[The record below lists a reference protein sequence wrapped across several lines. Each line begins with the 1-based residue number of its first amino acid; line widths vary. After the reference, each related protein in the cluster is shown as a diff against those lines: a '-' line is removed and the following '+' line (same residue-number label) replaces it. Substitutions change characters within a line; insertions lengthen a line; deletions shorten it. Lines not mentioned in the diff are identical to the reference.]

1 VHEPHTTEYQVTR
14 SRGGDVRPAEF
25 ERLYTARYA
34 EIAGYVRRRVP
45 EADADDV
52 IAHAF
57 TVAWRKFA
65 QVPPPPDDRLWLFGV
80 ARNSVAEHDRSRQR
94 RLRLHVRLAQ
104 DAVTAASSARGAAN
118 SDPRYEPVLT
128 AISSLPPAERE
139 ALQLVLWEELTHA
152 EAASVVACSVNA
164 FELRYR
170 RARNVVR
177 DAVMNGGASQNPGLA
192 SASATTFRTSS
203 PARGSAS

>member
-1 VHEPHTTEYQVTR
+1 
-14 SRGGDVRPAEF
+14 VRPAEF
-25 ERLYTARYA
+25 ELLYTSCYA
-34 EIAGYVRRRVP
+34 EIAGYVRRRVA

-52 IAHAF
+52 IAHVF
-57 TVAWRKFA
+57 TVAWRKFE

-94 RLRLHVRLAQ
+94 RLRLHVRLVQ
-104 DAVTAASSARGAAN
+104 DAVTAASWARPAN

-128 AISSLPPAERE
+128 AIGSLPPAERE
-139 ALQLVLWEELTHA
+139 ALRLVLWEELTQA
-152 EAASVVACSVNA
+152 EAASVLGCSVNA

-177 DAVMNGGASQNPGLA
+177 DAVMNTSNAQGSGMGSGSGPV
-192 SASATTFRTSS
+192 TTFRTSS
-203 PARGSAS
+203 PARGNAS

>member
-1 VHEPHTTEYQVTR
+1 M
-14 SRGGDVRPAEF
+14 RPAKF
-25 ERLYTARYA
+25 EHPYNARYA
-34 EIAGYVRRRVP
+34 EIAGYVRRRVA

-52 IAHAF
+52 IAHIF
-57 TVAWRKFA
+57 TVAWRKVE

-80 ARNSVAEHDRSRQR
+80 ARNSVAEHNRSRQR

-104 DAVTAASSARGAAN
+104 DAFTAASWARAAN
-118 SDPRYEPVLT
+118 SDPRYAQVLT

-152 EAASVVACSVNA
+152 EAASVLGCSVNA

-170 RARNVVR
+170 RARTVVR
-177 DAVMNGGASQNPGLA
+177 DAVMNPSSRGSG
-192 SASATTFRTSS
+192 SATTFRTSS
-203 PARGSAS
+203 PARRNAS

>member
-1 VHEPHTTEYQVTR
+1 
-14 SRGGDVRPAEF
+14 VRPAEF

-34 EIAGYVRRRVP
+34 EIAGYVRRRVA

-52 IAHAF
+52 IAHIF
-57 TVAWRKFA
+57 TVAWRRFE
-65 QVPPPPDDRLWLFGV
+65 QIPPAPDDRLWLFGV

-104 DAVTAASSARGAAN
+104 DAVTAASGAMGAAS
-118 SDPRYEPVLT
+118 SDPRFEPVLT

-152 EAASVVACSVNA
+152 EAASVLGCSVNA

-177 DAVMNGGASQNPGLA
+177 DAVMNTSNSQSPGLGP
-192 SASATTFRTSS
+192 ATTFRTSS
-203 PARGSAS
+203 PARGNAS

>member
-1 VHEPHTTEYQVTR
+1 VR
-14 SRGGDVRPAEF
+14 RRRGGEAGPAEF

-34 EIAGYVRRRVP
+34 EIAGYVRRRVA

-52 IAHAF
+52 IAHVF
-57 TVAWRKFA
+57 TVAWRKFE
-65 QVPPPPDDRLWLFGV
+65 QVPSPPDDRLWLFGV

-94 RLRLHVRLAQ
+94 RLRLHVRLAE
-104 DAVTAASSARGAAN
+104 DAVTAASRAGN

-128 AISSLPPAERE
+128 AMSSLRPADRE

-152 EAASVVACSVNA
+152 EAASVLGCSVNA

-177 DAVMNGGASQNPGLA
+177 DAVMTTTNQG
-192 SASATTFRTSS
+192 SAPVTTFRTSS
-203 PARGSAS
+203 PARGNAS

>member
-1 VHEPHTTEYQVTR
+1 MR
-14 SRGGDVRPAEF
+14 RRRGGEAGPAEF

-34 EIAGYVRRRVP
+34 EIAGYVRRRVA

-52 IAHAF
+52 IAHVF
-57 TVAWRKFA
+57 TVAWRKFE
-65 QVPPPPDDRLWLFGV
+65 QVPSPPDDRLWLFGV

-94 RLRLHVRLAQ
+94 RLRLHVRLAE
-104 DAVTAASSARGAAN
+104 DAVTAASRAGN

-128 AISSLPPAERE
+128 AMSSLRPADRE

-152 EAASVVACSVNA
+152 EAASVLGCSVNA

-177 DAVMNGGASQNPGLA
+177 DAVMTTTNQG
-192 SASATTFRTSS
+192 SAPVTTFRTSS
-203 PARGSAS
+203 PARGNAS

>member
-1 VHEPHTTEYQVTR
+1 VTR
-14 SRGGDVRPAEF
+14 SRGGDVRPADF

-34 EIAGYVRRRVP
+34 EIAGYVRRRVA

-52 IAHAF
+52 IAHVF
-57 TVAWRKFA
+57 TVAWRKFER
-65 QVPPPPDDRLWLFGV
+65 VPPPPDDRLWLFGV

-94 RLRLHVRLAQ
+94 LLRLHIRLAQ
-104 DAVTAASSARGAAN
+104 DAVTTASWARAAN
-118 SDPRYEPVLT
+118 SDPRYEPVLA

-152 EAASVVACSVNA
+152 EAASVLGCSVNA

-177 DAVMNGGASQNPGLA
+177 DAVINTSSGLSSGSVTA
-192 SASATTFRTSS
+192 FRTSS
-203 PARGSAS
+203 PARGNAS

>member
-1 VHEPHTTEYQVTR
+1 
-14 SRGGDVRPAEF
+14 
-25 ERLYTARYA
+25 
-34 EIAGYVRRRVP
+34 
-45 EADADDV
+45 
-52 IAHAF
+52 
-57 TVAWRKFA
+57 
-65 QVPPPPDDRLWLFGV
+65 LWLFGV

-104 DAVTAASSARGAAN
+104 DAVTTASGARAAAN
-118 SDPRYEPVLT
+118 SDPRYEPVVT

-152 EAASVVACSVNA
+152 EAASVLGCSVNA

-177 DAVMNGGASQNPGLA
+177 DAVMNTSIPESPGLG

-203 PARGSAS
+203 PARGNAS

>member
-1 VHEPHTTEYQVTR
+1 MTR
-14 SRGGDVRPAEF
+14 SPGGEVRPAEF

-34 EIAGYVRRRVP
+34 EIAGYVRRRVA

-52 IAHAF
+52 IAHVF
-57 TVAWRKFA
+57 TVAWRRFE

-94 RLRLHVRLAQ
+94 RIRLQFRLAQ
-104 DAVTAASSARGAAN
+104 DAVTAASWARGAAN

-128 AISSLPPAERE
+128 AMSSLPPAERE

-152 EAASVVACSVNA
+152 EAASVLSCSVNA

-177 DAVMNGGASQNPGLA
+177 DAVMNTSNSQSPGWG
-192 SASATTFRTSS
+192 SDSVTTFRTSL
-203 PARGSAS
+203 PARGNAS

>member
-1 VHEPHTTEYQVTR
+1 M
-14 SRGGDVRPAEF
+14 RPAQF
-25 ERLYTARYA
+25 ESLYAACYA
-34 EIAGYVRRRVP
+34 EIAGYVRRRVAD
-45 EADADDV
+45 ADADDV
-52 IAHAF
+52 IAHIF
-57 TVAWRKFA
+57 TVAWRKFE

-104 DAVTAASSARGAAN
+104 DAVTAATWARADN
-118 SDPRYEPVLT
+118 SDRRYEPVLT
-128 AISSLPPAERE
+128 AIRSLPPAERE

-152 EAASVVACSVNA
+152 EAASVLGCSVNA

-177 DAVMNGGASQNPGLA
+177 EAVMNWSNSRGSGL
-192 SASATTFRTSS
+192 SSGSGSVTTFRTAS
-203 PARGSAS
+203 PARGNAS